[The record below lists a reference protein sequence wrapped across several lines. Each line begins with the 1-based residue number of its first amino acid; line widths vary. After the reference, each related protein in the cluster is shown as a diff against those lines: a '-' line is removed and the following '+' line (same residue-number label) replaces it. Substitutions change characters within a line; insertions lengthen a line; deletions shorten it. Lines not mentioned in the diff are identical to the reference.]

1 MTYGTHVWV
10 TGANGRIGR
19 ELVKLLNPTEYEIL
33 ATDIDEVDIV
43 DSKKV
48 NLFVDMNRPN
58 IIINCAGLTDVKYCE
73 NNIDEAFRVNAIG
86 VKNLAIA
93 ANRINAK
100 LIQLSTDDVFN
111 GGSSIPYKEYD
122 STRPRTIY
130 GKSKL
135 LGEEYVKQF
144 STTYFIL
151 RSSWIYGDGNK
162 YVERIINSAKKHKK
176 IQVFKDQ
183 VGSPTSS
190 IELAKFISSIMDS
203 YDYGL
208 YHATCIGECSR
219 FEFAKKILEIAGID
233 AEIEEVENLKD
244 FGTRPNYSALEN
256 FLLNITGIYKF
267 PKWDKALE
275 DYMKDLKV

>member
-1 MTYGTHVWV
+1 MTYGTQVWI

-33 ATDIDEVDIV
+33 STDIDEVDIV

-58 IIINCAGLTDVKYCE
+58 IIINCAGLTDVEYCE

-93 ANRINAK
+93 ASRTNAK
-100 LIQLSTDDVFN
+100 LIQLSTDDIFSGDSN
-111 GGSSIPYKEYD
+111 TPYKEYD
-122 STRPRTIY
+122 KAEPKSIY

-135 LGEEYVKQF
+135 LGEDYVKQF
-144 STTYFIL
+144 SMTYFIL
-151 RSSWIYGDGNK
+151 RSSWLYGEGNK
-162 YVERIINSAKKHKK
+162 YVERIINSAKNNGVV
-176 IQVFKDQ
+176 QVFKNQ
-183 VGSPTSS
+183 YGSPTSS
-190 IELAKFISSIMDS
+190 TELAKFILKIMDS
-203 YDYGL
+203 YDYGI

-219 FEFAKKILEIAGID
+219 ADFAKKVLEIAGID
-233 AEIEEVENLKD
+233 VKVEEVENLKD
-244 FGTRPNYSALEN
+244 FGARPNYSPLEN
-256 FLLNITGIYKF
+256 FLLNITDLYEF
-267 PKWDKALE
+267 SKWEDALK